1 MGIWQ
6 LLLNDEAVDTVDLKT
21 ESYEE
26 AHTYFRLRKHL
37 DAESFNKLFV
47 VKKNK
52 RKRKQLGLLSGG
64 KIQILTWMIFRRNYE

>member
-6 LLLNDEAVDTVDLKT
+6 LLLNNEAVDTVDLKT

-37 DAESFNKLFV
+37 DAKSFNKLFV
-47 VKKNK
+47 VKKYK
-52 RKRKQLGLLSGG
+52 RKRKPVGPIEWWKDTNTNLDD
-64 KIQILTWMIFRRNYE
+64 F

>member
-37 DAESFNKLFV
+37 DAKSFYKLFV
-47 VKKNK
+47 VKKY
-52 RKRKQLGLLSGG
+52 KRKQKPVGPIEWWKDTNTNLDD
-64 KIQILTWMIFRRNYE
+64 F

>member
-6 LLLNDEAVDTVDLKT
+6 LLLNNEAVDTVDLKT

-47 VKKNK
+47 VKKY
-52 RKRKQLGLLSGG
+52 KRKQKPVGPIEWWKDTNTNLDD
-64 KIQILTWMIFRRNYE
+64 F

>member
-6 LLLNDEAVDTVDLKT
+6 LLLNNEAVDTVDLKT

-37 DAESFNKLFV
+37 DAESVNKLFV
-47 VKKNK
+47 VKKYKLK
-52 RKRKQLGLLSGG
+52 RKPVGPIEWWKDTNTNLDD
-64 KIQILTWMIFRRNYE
+64 F